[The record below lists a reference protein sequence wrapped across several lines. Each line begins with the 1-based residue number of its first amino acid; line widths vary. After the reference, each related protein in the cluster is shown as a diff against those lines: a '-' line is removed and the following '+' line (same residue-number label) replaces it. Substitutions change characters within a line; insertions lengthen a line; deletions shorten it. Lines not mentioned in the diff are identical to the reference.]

1 MGVVSD
7 LLRDVKL
14 PEMARVSQRFD
25 DTKLEDVGAK
35 LKEILHQPKLDN
47 LVKPGMRI
55 AIGAGSRG
63 ISNYSQIIRA
73 IVDYVKECGG
83 SPFVVPAMG
92 SHGGASAEGQRQILA
107 GYGITEE
114 KMGCP
119 VLCSMETKLI
129 GRTEDDRY
137 PVQIDKNAAEADG
150 IIIAN
155 RLKAHT
161 AFRGPYESGLMKMLA
176 IGLAKQKGAE
186 FCHSRGFKYMS
197 EMVPLFGRGII
208 KNANLLFGIAILEN
222 AYDQTA
228 DLVALTDEEIITK
241 EPALLEK
248 AKAMMP
254 RILIDQADVLI
265 VDEIGKNISGDGMDP
280 NISGTFAVPY
290 ASGGIDVQRVAVLDI
305 CEQSHGNTVGF
316 GMADCSTKRAF
327 NKFDS
332 EATYPNSL
340 TCKVTQV
347 SKIPMIFANDRECI
361 QAAIKTLA
369 DVDYDNPRVVR
380 IKNTLAMS
388 EIQVSANLL
397 PLVES
402 RADMQIVEKPAPMQ
416 FDNNGNLF

>member
-1 MGVVSD
+1 
-7 LLRDVKL
+7 
-14 PEMARVSQRFD
+14 
-25 DTKLEDVGAK
+25 
-35 LKEILHQPKLDN
+35 
-47 LVKPGMRI
+47 
-55 AIGAGSRG
+55 
-63 ISNYSQIIRA
+63 
-73 IVDYVKECGG
+73 
-83 SPFVVPAMG
+83 
-92 SHGGASAEGQRQILA
+92 
-107 GYGITEE
+107 
-114 KMGCP
+114 
-119 VLCSMETKLI
+119 
-129 GRTEDDRY
+129 
-137 PVQIDKNAAEADG
+137 
-150 IIIAN
+150 
-155 RLKAHT
+155 
-161 AFRGPYESGLMKMLA
+161 
-176 IGLAKQKGAE
+176 
-186 FCHSRGFKYMS
+186 
-197 EMVPLFGRGII
+197 
-208 KNANLLFGIAILEN
+208 
-222 AYDQTA
+222 
-228 DLVALTDEEIITK
+228 
-241 EPALLEK
+241 
-248 AKAMMP
+248 
-254 RILIDQADVLI
+254 
-265 VDEIGKNISGDGMDP
+265 MDP

-402 RADMQIVEKPAPMQ
+402 RADMQIVEKPSPMQ